1 MADRALACLH
11 RSLCTGA
18 TSASGA
24 LRNWRCPHPFP
35 DSKAKLPHEAN
46 AGTGEDDY
54 GDRMQALLR
63 EQREC
68 DDAGKNRDASDERPI

>member
-1 MADRALACLH
+1 MALNGKPWACAARRWPQATLPALI
-11 RSLCTGA
+11 SCT
-18 TSASGA
+18 
-24 LRNWRCPHPFP
+24 
-35 DSKAKLPHEAN
+35 EAN